1 MPMTT
6 HDNEGVRAHYAA
18 LAATY
23 DAGANRACIA
33 AYEVLARRALSG
45 AVDVLE
51 LGAGARPVSAAVP
64 GARPVC
70 VDLSP
75 EMLAAGRALGQLG
88 HALVADGQRLPFAD
102 ARFDA
107 AVSINVLEHV
117 PDPAAFVAETARVLR
132 PGGRVLM
139 VTPNGDLE
147 WLLDLLETLHLKLP
161 EGPHT
166 FRTMAV
172 TKTIFAAHFEITEHC
187 EFLAFPAGPP
197 GLVNAVDRVL
207 GRGLFQYVVAVR
219 R

>member
-1 MPMTT
+1 MTTT

-33 AYEVLARRALSG
+33 AYEALVRRALAG
-45 AVDVLE
+45 ATEILE

-64 GARPVC
+64 GARPIC

-75 EMLAAGRALGQLG
+75 EMLAAGRALGQVG

-102 ARFDA
+102 AQFDA
-107 AVSINVLEHV
+107 AVSINVMEHV

-132 PGGRVLM
+132 LGGRVLM

-147 WLLDLLETLHLKLP
+147 WLLDMLETLRLKLP
-161 EGPHT
+161 EGPHK
-166 FRTMAV
+166 FRKMA
-172 TKTIFAAHFEITEHC
+172 TTRKIFAAHFEVLEHR
-187 EFLAFPAGPP
+187 EFLAFPAGPSA
-197 GLVNAVDRVL
+197 LVNALDRVL
-207 GRGLFQYVVAVR
+207 GRGLFQYVIAAR
-219 R
+219 Q